1 MKGLRKETVRD
12 YLWIILGSFLIGYAI
27 KNVFDPAEMV
37 TGGVSGFAV
46 IFNRLFSIPLWVTNT
61 VMNIPLFIVTYL
73 IKGWKFMVRTLVSTA
88 VLSLALWVIPE
99 RPLIAENDPLLSA
112 LFGGIITGIGT
123 GFVFMSRATTGGT
136 DMLAADIQHFMRHRS
151 VAQILMVLDG
161 LVVLLGASIFGVNA
175 ALYAVIAV
183 AIVTK
188 ISDSIIDGPKF
199 AKMVYIISDRT
210 EDIARRILQEME
222 RGASALHI
230 RGMYTGK
237 RKEMLFCVVGPR
249 EVPQLKDIIQETDP
263 GAFVIVTDAKEVRGE
278 GFLEEADFHI
288 GDFIEQG
295 ARGKRRQTV
304 VHAGVLFD
312 HEVAAR
318 GDGFFQI
325 FQIGFQRG
333 RIVGAVVHP
342 AHDAEGIRPRLADA
356 GAPFVGRG
364 QEHIEFDV
372 DDFCNQT
379 FLFFFNA
386 HGTLL
391 DKRLSLRKRLFADAQ
406 IIAVALDVL
415 AFRAAA
421 ARIAGDGFLQ
431 HFRSFLPVIRG
442 GQSRA
447 EVAHGEGGF
456 RVIAQNLA
464 PYGEGGAVMGHAFF
478 VAARFFVNTAE
489 IVQTGG
495 NLEAFRAA
503 LFFPQ
508 RLGLKVQLFGSVQMT
523 SHVLPEGKGEQG
535 GRHTRIVRRQM
546 SAQQLQRPAP
556 RFHALIEM
564 PAGQFG
570 AGKRRYGKR

>member
-27 KNVFDPAEMV
+27 KNVYDPAEMV

-88 VLSLALWVIPE
+88 VLSLALLVIPE
-99 RPLIAENDPLLSA
+99 RPLIAENDLLLSA
-112 LFGGIITGIGT
+112 LFGGIITGVGT

-188 ISDSIIDGPKF
+188 ISDGIIDGPKF

-222 RGASALHI
+222 RGASALNI

-278 GFLEEADFHI
+278 GFLEEAD
-288 GDFIEQG
+288 
-295 ARGKRRQTV
+295 
-304 VHAGVLFD
+304 
-312 HEVAAR
+312 
-318 GDGFFQI
+318 
-325 FQIGFQRG
+325 
-333 RIVGAVVHP
+333 
-342 AHDAEGIRPRLADA
+342 
-356 GAPFVGRG
+356 
-364 QEHIEFDV
+364 
-372 DDFCNQT
+372 
-379 FLFFFNA
+379 
-386 HGTLL
+386 
-391 DKRLSLRKRLFADAQ
+391 
-406 IIAVALDVL
+406 
-415 AFRAAA
+415 
-421 ARIAGDGFLQ
+421 
-431 HFRSFLPVIRG
+431 
-442 GQSRA
+442 
-447 EVAHGEGGF
+447 
-456 RVIAQNLA
+456 
-464 PYGEGGAVMGHAFF
+464 
-478 VAARFFVNTAE
+478 
-489 IVQTGG
+489 
-495 NLEAFRAA
+495 
-503 LFFPQ
+503 
-508 RLGLKVQLFGSVQMT
+508 
-523 SHVLPEGKGEQG
+523 
-535 GRHTRIVRRQM
+535 
-546 SAQQLQRPAP
+546 
-556 RFHALIEM
+556 
-564 PAGQFG
+564 
-570 AGKRRYGKR
+570 